1 MKGFKIEVIFTS
13 GLWGRVTAKHH
24 CTVSNE
30 IQEKSIL
37 KKKLKREGEK
47 GVILQAEVVS
57 YHITNSA
64 SWLQGPG
71 EQNN

>member
-13 GLWGRVTAKHH
+13 GLWGRVTAEHH

-37 KKKLKREGEK
+37 KKKIKKERGRERH
-47 GVILQAEVVS
+47 
-57 YHITNSA
+57 YFTN
-64 SWLQGPG
+64 
-71 EQNN
+71 